1 MKHILKAVVLFTFV
15 AGLSIFYVVY
25 KTFNKYTIDIIYKL
39 NIRYILFALFLSF
52 LYQTFDV
59 LRLLTLS
66 KALNVRYPMSYG
78 YMTSFI
84 NTFAAT
90 VTPLHIG
97 GELASVYMLKRRGTH
112 LHKTMSI
119 VTMKTLSGMF
129 FFVVAFP
136 VTAYYLYQKPEL
148 GVDVLKI
155 FVISVGLG
163 LLIYTGAKVFFKS
176 NILSPKRKLNI
187 KYTLRKYVATLRI
200 FLRVKKSS
208 VFLAFF
214 YSSMLYITFL
224 LIAPVLIRAFGKNVD
239 IPSTMLR
246 QLGLLYGIYMS
257 PTPGG
262 AGVGEIGGLDVFR
275 HYLSTY
281 ELGLFVILWR
291 FVSQY
296 LSAFIGWILFQIILI
311 KDNEKQT

>member
-15 AGLSIFYVVY
+15 AGFSIFYVVY

-39 NIRYILFALFLSF
+39 NIRYILLALFFSF

-59 LRLLTLS
+59 LRLITLS
-66 KALNVRYPMSYG
+66 KALNVRYSIFYG
-78 YMTSFI
+78 YMMSFI

-90 VTPLHIG
+90 VSPLHIG
-97 GELASVYMLKRRGTH
+97 GELASVYMLKRKGVH

-136 VTAYYLYQKPEL
+136 LTVFYLYQKPKL
-148 GVDVLKI
+148 GLDVIKI
-155 FVISVGLG
+155 FLISVGLG
-163 LLIYTGAKVFFKS
+163 FLIYISAKLFFKS
-176 NILSPKRKLNI
+176 NILSNRRKLNI
-187 KYTLRKYVATLRI
+187 RYTLRKYIATLRI
-200 FLRVKKSS
+200 FLRIKKSS

-214 YSSMLYITFL
+214 YSSMLYISFL
-224 LIAPVLIRAFGKNVD
+224 CIGPILIKAFGKNVD
-239 IPSTMLR
+239 IFKAMLR

-262 AGVGEIGGLDVFR
+262 AGVGEIGGLEVFR
-275 HYLSTY
+275 AYLSFY

-291 FVSQY
+291 FISQY
-296 LSAFIGWILFQIILI
+296 LAAFIGWILFQIILI
-311 KDNEKQT
+311 KDNEK

>member
-15 AGLSIFYVVY
+15 AGFSIFYVVY
-25 KTFNKYTIDIIYKL
+25 KTFNKYTVDIIYKL
-39 NIRYILFALFLSF
+39 NIRYILLALFFSF

-59 LRLLTLS
+59 LRLITLS
-66 KALNVRYPMSYG
+66 KALNVRYSIFYG
-78 YMTSFI
+78 YMISFI

-97 GELASVYMLKRRGTH
+97 GELASVYMLKRKGVH

-136 VTAYYLYQKPEL
+136 LTVFYLYQKPKL
-148 GVDVLKI
+148 GLDVLKI
-155 FVISVGLG
+155 FLISVGLG
-163 LLIYTGAKVFFKS
+163 FIVYVGAKLFLKS
-176 NILSPKRKLNI
+176 NILSNKRKLNI
-187 KYTLRKYVATLRI
+187 RYTLRKYIATLRI
-200 FLRVKKSS
+200 FLRIKKSS

-214 YSSMLYITFL
+214 YSSMLYISFL
-224 LIAPVLIRAFGKNVD
+224 CIGPILIKAFGKNVD
-239 IPSTMLR
+239 IFKAMLR

-262 AGVGEIGGLDVFR
+262 AGVGEIGGLEVFKA
-275 HYLSTY
+275 YLSFY
-281 ELGLFVILWR
+281 ELGLFIILWR

-296 LSAFIGWILFQIILI
+296 LAAFIGWVLFQVILI
-311 KDNEKQT
+311 KDNEKQA

>member
-1 MKHILKAVVLFTFV
+1 MKHVLKAVVLFTFV
-15 AGLSIFYVVY
+15 VGLSIFYIVY
-25 KTFNKYTIDIIYKL
+25 KTFNKYTIDVIYKL
-39 NIRYILFALFLSF
+39 NLRYILLALVFTF

-66 KALNVRYPMSYG
+66 KALNVKYSLVYG
-78 YMTSFI
+78 YMISFI

-97 GELASVYMLKRRGTH
+97 GELASVYMLKRKGVH

-119 VTMKTLSGMF
+119 VTMKTLSGLF

-136 VTAYYLYQKPEL
+136 ITAFYLYQKPNL
-148 GVDVLKI
+148 GIDVLKI
-155 FVISVGLG
+155 FLVSIGLG
-163 LLIYTGAKVFFKS
+163 VLIYILAKLFFKS
-176 NILSPKRKLNI
+176 NILSDKRKLNI
-187 KYTLRKYVATLRI
+187 KYTIRKYIATLRI

-214 YSSMLYITFL
+214 YSTMLYISFL
-224 LIAPVLIRAFGKNVD
+224 CIAPILMKAFGKNMD
-239 IPSTMLR
+239 IFKAVLR

-262 AGVGEIGGLDVFR
+262 AGVGEIGGLDVFKN
-275 HYLSTY
+275 YLSTY

-296 LSAFIGWILFQIILI
+296 FSAFIGWILFQIILV

>member
-1 MKHILKAVVLFTFV
+1 VKHILKAVVLFTFV
-15 AGLSIFYVVY
+15 AGFSIFYVVY
-25 KTFNKYTIDIIYKL
+25 KTFNKYTVDIIYKL
-39 NIRYILFALFLSF
+39 NIRYILLALFFSF

-59 LRLLTLS
+59 LRLITLS
-66 KALNVRYPMSYG
+66 KALNVRYSIFYG
-78 YMTSFI
+78 YMISFI

-97 GELASVYMLKRRGTH
+97 GELASVYMLKRKGVH

-136 VTAYYLYQKPEL
+136 LTVFYLYQKPKL
-148 GVDVLKI
+148 GLDVLKI
-155 FVISVGLG
+155 FLISVGLG
-163 LLIYTGAKVFFKS
+163 FIVYVGAKLFLKS
-176 NILSPKRKLNI
+176 NILSNKRKLNI
-187 KYTLRKYVATLRI
+187 RYTLRKYIATLRI
-200 FLRVKKSS
+200 FLRIKKSS

-214 YSSMLYITFL
+214 YSSMLYISFL
-224 LIAPVLIRAFGKNVD
+224 CIGPILIKAFGKNVD
-239 IPSTMLR
+239 IFKAMLR

-262 AGVGEIGGLDVFR
+262 AGVGEIGGLEVFKA
-275 HYLSTY
+275 YLSFY
-281 ELGLFVILWR
+281 ELGLFIILWR

-296 LSAFIGWILFQIILI
+296 LAAFIGWVLFQVILI
-311 KDNEKQT
+311 KDNEKQA

>member
-15 AGLSIFYVVY
+15 AGFSIFYVVY
-25 KTFNKYTIDIIYKL
+25 KTFNKYTVDIIYKL
-39 NIRYILFALFLSF
+39 NIRYILLALFFSF

-59 LRLLTLS
+59 LRLITLS
-66 KALNVRYPMSYG
+66 KALNVRYSIFYG
-78 YMTSFI
+78 YMISFI

-97 GELASVYMLKRRGTH
+97 GELASVYMLKRKGVH

-136 VTAYYLYQKPEL
+136 LTVFYLYQKPKL
-148 GVDVLKI
+148 GLDVLKI
-155 FVISVGLG
+155 FLISVGLG
-163 LLIYTGAKVFFKS
+163 FIVYVGAKLFLKS
-176 NILSPKRKLNI
+176 NILSNKRKLNI
-187 KYTLRKYVATLRI
+187 RYTLRKYIATLRI
-200 FLRVKKSS
+200 FLRIKKSS

-214 YSSMLYITFL
+214 YSSMLYISFL
-224 LIAPVLIRAFGKNVD
+224 CIGPILIKAFGKNVD
-239 IPSTMLR
+239 IFKAMLR

-262 AGVGEIGGLDVFR
+262 AGVGEIGGLEVFKA
-275 HYLSTY
+275 YLSFY

-296 LSAFIGWILFQIILI
+296 LAAFIGWVLFQVILI
-311 KDNEKQT
+311 KDNEKQA